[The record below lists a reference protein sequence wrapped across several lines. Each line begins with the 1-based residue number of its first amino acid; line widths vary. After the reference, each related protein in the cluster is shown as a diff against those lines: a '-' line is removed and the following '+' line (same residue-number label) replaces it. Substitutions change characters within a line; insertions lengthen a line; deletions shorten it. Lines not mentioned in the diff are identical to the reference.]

1 MASGRCQ
8 SASNTPCRSARS
20 LNSHALSPPIHSPI
34 LLNSLGFAQNLC
46 VLCVLCV
53 SKKQSSRAVVSPSH
67 GEAPAEPHPCR
78 DRCTA
83 PCRSTKTHAIAHN
96 ADQHSVARQIL
107 RPPAFPFLQFRP
119 VRPALPARDK
129 IPGNQQKHALRPVSS
144 GWRSFSLICV
154 NPLFCFCCTQ
164 KNLQRLEKP
173 RHNRLTLTYPP
184 VSLGKAG
191 LCWEATRA
199 PERCRRQVL

>member
-8 SASNTPCRSARS
+8 SAGNTPCRSARS

-46 VLCVLCV
+46 VLCV
-53 SKKQSSRAVVSPSH
+53 SKKQSSRAVVSPFH
-67 GEAPAEPHPCR
+67 GEAPAEPHPCHE
-78 DRCTA
+78 RCTA
-83 PCRSTKTHAIAHN
+83 PCRSTKTPTLAHN
-96 ADQHSVARQIL
+96 ADQNSMARQMP
-107 RPPAFPFLQFRP
+107 RPAPFPVLQFRP

-173 RHNRLTLTYPP
+173 RANRLTLTYPP
-184 VSLGKAG
+184 VSLNRTG
-191 LCWEATRA
+191 LGWEAARA
-199 PERCRRQVL
+199 SETCRRQVL